1 MRQTQRSP
9 EGPRHLHRIPRL
21 SEGCKLPH
29 QHHGCMTPSWW
40 LFHQCLSWGS
50 DWLRVKPGRREANMA
65 NSHSTN
71 TMLRSR
77 LNAGPQ
83 KAASGLP
90 SSVLWVVCCV
100 KVQPRE
106 SGAPLVSLRLLVA
119 EEDFFFF
126 FFFEFPVVTRESRR
140 NSRKTTWVPRHRKMR
155 PLPTTASQEKS
166 HVPY

>member
-1 MRQTQRSP
+1 
-9 EGPRHLHRIPRL
+9 
-21 SEGCKLPH
+21 
-29 QHHGCMTPSWW
+29 
-40 LFHQCLSWGS
+40 
-50 DWLRVKPGRREANMA
+50 MA

-126 FFFEFPVVTRESRR
+126 FFLHNGPLACQPMFRGSWLYFFKSTQNGLVTAE
-140 NSRKTTWVPRHRKMR
+140 
-155 PLPTTASQEKS
+155 
-166 HVPY
+166 

>member
-1 MRQTQRSP
+1 
-9 EGPRHLHRIPRL
+9 
-21 SEGCKLPH
+21 
-29 QHHGCMTPSWW
+29 
-40 LFHQCLSWGS
+40 
-50 DWLRVKPGRREANMA
+50 MA

-126 FFFEFPVVTRESRR
+126 FFFAQWAIS
-140 NSRKTTWVPRHRKMR
+140 
-155 PLPTTASQEKS
+155 LPT
-166 HVPY
+166 HVQRIMAVFF